1 MRHPPHHHPRVQL
14 HTLTSNG
21 LEQAVSAC
29 ESVVPG
35 LAEAILAGRGPAPCK
50 PASPLP
56 GAPVPAAAAPTR
68 SPMSAFL
75 PPLDVGVRSRSSTE
89 ALFRTPG
96 SSDGG
101 REHRGFREEGAP
113 STPLGL
119 RKRPRKDH
127 RVCCNCGSTKTPFWR
142 KHRASGKPLC
152 NACGLYSAKNDDA
165 PRPAKLWREEQ
176 AAQRAASRLTGA
188 YLAPV
193 SELADSGERSG
204 AGRDD
209 AGLERM
215 RSYGS
220 SSLAEERPFKPL
232 EAQSPGGRGLGALP
246 EEGTDRSGSWSATST
261 STTPVQVQQH

>member
-1 MRHPPHHHPRVQL
+1 MGASTTNSVDMEHAISCAQSVLLWFQL

-35 LAEAILAGRGPAPCK
+35 LAEAILAGRGAAPCK

-56 GAPVPAAAAPTR
+56 GAPAPAAAAPTR

-176 AAQRAASRLTGA
+176 AAQRAASR
-188 YLAPV
+188 
-193 SELADSGERSG
+193 G

-232 EAQSPGGRGLGALP
+232 EAQSPGGRGLDALP